1 MHEQLLDF
9 LFTAHY
15 QGHSQSTRSLP
26 ISGSALPIQ
35 FLGEN
40 KEKHGAGDDCRDS
53 AGILELIAASSG
65 LLEPRG

>member
-26 ISGSALPIQ
+26 IPGSAPKRSTAHKRAL
-35 FLGEN
+35 
-40 KEKHGAGDDCRDS
+40 RD
-53 AGILELIAASSG
+53 LEL
-65 LLEPRG
+65 

>member
-26 ISGSALPIQ
+26 IPGSTLPT
-35 FLGEN
+35 LLA
-40 KEKHGAGDDCRDS
+40 GA
-53 AGILELIAASSG
+53 
-65 LLEPRG
+65 